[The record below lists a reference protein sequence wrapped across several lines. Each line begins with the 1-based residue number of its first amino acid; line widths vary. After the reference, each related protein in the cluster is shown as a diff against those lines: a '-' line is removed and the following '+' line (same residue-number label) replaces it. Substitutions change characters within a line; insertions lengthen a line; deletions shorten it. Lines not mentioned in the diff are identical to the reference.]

1 MEQPLITLIDLHER
15 TTVWLK
21 EFLSAANIDFSIS
34 TAQDFLK
41 GELDAPAIVLYLDPL
56 RNWSCLFLESI
67 SNAGYAGS
75 VIGWIPGETL
85 HTEHVLALLNRN
97 VHAILPDFYSPEEVA
112 AAIRQCRITGY
123 HYNHLICEALM
134 QICRKNGTVR
144 NRNVTTFLS
153 ERETAAVQLRAEGRS
168 AYEIAA
174 ALHVSKAAIDKL
186 FFRLYQRTGFRNF
199 FELYAALRKERAV
212 HLPAGSADPFP
223 ATNSFK

>member
-1 MEQPLITLIDLHER
+1 MELHPLTLIDLHKR

-21 EFLSAANIDFSIS
+21 EFLSAAHLDFRIK
-34 TAQDFLK
+34 TAQEFLE
-41 GELDAPAIVLYLDPL
+41 GGLDAPAILLYLDPL
-56 RNWSCLFLESI
+56 RNWSNLFLESI

-85 HTEHVLALLNRN
+85 HTEHVLSLLNRN
-97 VHAILPDFYSPEEVA
+97 VHAILPDFYSPEEAA
-112 AAIRQCRITGY
+112 AAILQCRNTGY

-134 QICRKNGTVR
+134 HICRKNGTVR
-144 NRNVTTFLS
+144 NKNVTTILN
-153 ERETAAVQLRAEGRS
+153 ERETVAVDLRAEGRS

-199 FELYAALRKERAV
+199 FELYAALRKERAI
-212 HLPAGSADPFP
+212 HFPAGSAEPFP